1 MCETAFDVRVGPP
14 REFTDQQIADFEAL
28 VLSESRVAKET
39 LSDLVRDAPRLA
51 VILFDEE
58 IVGCAAIKKPIDS
71 YRTRV
76 FKNSGLEDNLN
87 DFPLELGW
95 VVVKP
100 AHRRKGLASR
110 LVQAL
115 FQDQEIIGV
124 YATSQAR
131 DANMH
136 TTLTKFGF
144 KKLGVPYDSKE
155 EAGEKISVFLKK

>member
-1 MCETAFDVRVGPP
+1 MCETAFDVRAGPP
-14 REFTDQQIADFEAL
+14 REFAEKQIADFKAL
-28 VLSESRVAKET
+28 VLSGSRVAKET
-39 LSDLVRDAPRLA
+39 LSNLVRDAPRLA

-58 IVGCAAIKKPIDS
+58 IVGCAAIKKPIDN
-71 YRTRV
+71 YRTRA
-76 FKNSGLEDNLN
+76 FKSSGLEDNLS
-87 DFPLELGW
+87 DYPLELGW

-100 AHRRKGLASR
+100 AHRGKGLASR

-115 FQDQEIIGV
+115 FQDQEITGV

-136 TTLTKFGF
+136 RTLLKFGF